1 MDLPLAE
8 QGEMRDMPKLVQIVN
23 QDSSRM
29 SSSRTYQSPKSSNSG
44 PSFLKIRS
52 PFASLFS
59 FRKSK
64 HEVKLP
70 AQNERFNIFST
81 LNRPPP
87 NTEPVKKK
95 FEIYQSARSVK
106 QIAGFFE
113 SQQKKVNQNIPSD
126 VQLQREAF
134 QVLGDL
140 DQKLAQEQSCSHPLR
155 TSIASTY
162 KYGNTYSTE
171 SSHHHTSDSRKE
183 YSTLSSH
190 NARKKVSLGETH
202 TTHATYQPR
211 RFYEMYSIRHRS
223 TSQSEAYSKSIYDNS
238 PSLCSDTHRKPP
250 GFVPIS
256 GKFSS
261 SSLDLPS
268 ANLKQERIKLHKPR
282 RIPITSIRWNTSSAS
297 SQPEVSERPFR
308 TRSALD
314 LTNCGNTSQHN
325 RIFDLYNSNRV
336 TSSGS
341 NDFHKVNYQIDLTGR
356 SSQNSSNQS
365 PTGYCT
371 TDSGRHGSITKF
383 VTQTNSHWEEEN
395 KENSFTLNKVT
406 SQPPSCA
413 RTKTD
418 KDTEPMDILHEHPAL
433 DNHVCKLQ
441 DQVAD
446 FIFTSNIS
454 DPHALNSQ
462 TENIFTNTDIS
473 AIDTEPFREN
483 LDVGQNFPVD
493 FTIAHET
500 EIKTIEPV
508 KTHSGGLP
516 ELEPVE
522 VDVPKA
528 SLQSTVNFSSTAE
541 DLRIN
546 TEPFRENLDVG
557 ENIPVDFTIIH
568 ETEKKTIEPVKTHS
582 GGLSE
587 LEPMEV
593 DVPKASL
600 HSTVNCSS
608 TAEDLRIVG
617 KSNQKDTSLLSI
629 QNHSSYTGPLF
640 TNQDKATFSFQSS
653 KHVFEPNNIK
663 KDYSPFTNVFTSSK
677 PIGGSDTT
685 SKKLS
690 TDIAERLLML
700 KSRRGSKDNNLEG
713 YRSDMLKHQKRNA
726 SSLPDLIDKENEQ
739 CFYTD
744 DGSPSIKNS
753 SLTSVSNTKLSDN
766 ARIMCSGNHFSSQNF
781 TSQIE
786 DPNLITLDSL
796 ETLNMC
802 SFDPAIDR
810 TSKEKDIPLLERVSF
825 LTDTVTEIDGTKALH
840 MPETDP
846 PNLDIYQRY
855 KALYVNNRSNYVQRG
870 ADTNNN
876 RAFSKTVQ
884 TPKECSEADGSN
896 SVFISVENQQNI
908 DRGTQDVETAKEMS
922 QNHLN
927 PQRTNKITKINEPP
941 RIQSITIIPN
951 RQIVEERTD
960 KKSSNILKK
969 PLRLAPEPYK
979 KSVNTNEDTNPPF
992 SGGGL
997 KPNIY
1002 TCKNLSD
1009 DIGSVEINT
1018 ISEIQQTSKTYS
1030 SEGVTERTQIYETCY
1045 TDSSKPDVD
1054 TVEYHK
1060 VVSIYY
1066 TLPRKFSKRQS
1077 EVSQNNLKNID
1088 QTLETSRAPSALLE
1102 RILNRCSEAEEN
1114 HDFSYQNKG
1123 KISPSQYTPENV
1135 LTKELDSGETPLN
1148 QQHLLNFNLI
1158 PLQTNLMNKNNTPF
1172 PGAGTTPTDFSLTD
1186 QFNLEDQFSSLHIS
1200 ESGCGHRGNDLK
1212 IQRNTTNQNEY
1223 SPTRTSPRHNQN
1235 TFYTLPNR
1243 KCNLQDL
1250 ERSILENDVAM
1261 ARDRCNV
1268 YSKREDTFPITP
1280 EIHDVI
1286 LSPTFGYDNLH
1297 FTGGCNS
1304 IDYQQRQ
1311 VNNIHNCVEK
1321 EDSLANKDSFGGG
1334 VIYREDIPSFYKS
1347 KSSNRRESHHAKD
1360 TSPSMETK
1368 LSPQSQSQPY
1378 ATRPSYNSEFV
1389 QKKMKPINAKR
1400 FTFSF
1405 DNNGQREN
1413 SNSRSSESF
1422 GECIGQSDV
1431 DSPSVF
1437 HSPKGN
1443 YSSHVDRH
1451 YYGQGSLA
1459 EGRTSQSS
1467 NMYRSKSL
1475 KSVNHDY
1482 KEEEVEIRRKS
1493 DGNFSSKSYGGN
1505 MKGRSPSGIYCDN
1518 GALNRIHSAEII
1530 DENDNWPDSSMGNE
1544 KTPVYTA
1551 KAVDYGIFG
1560 KEQQEA
1566 LLNNVKRS
1574 LTEGRL
1580 WRPSFLKN
1588 PNSLRNEDSYQTG
1601 CKPDDDLKAT
1611 LNIYEGVVP
1620 PNSESDT
1627 DTTTD
1632 DEYYLNE
1639 NDKESEL

>member
-8 QGEMRDMPKLVQIVN
+8 QGEMRAMPKLVQIVN
-23 QDSSRM
+23 QDSETSRM
-29 SSSRTYQSPKSSNSG
+29 SSSRTHQSPKSSNSG

-70 AQNERFNIFST
+70 AQSERFNIFST

-87 NTEPVKKK
+87 NTQPVKKK

-106 QIAGFFE
+106 QIASFFE
-113 SQQKKVNQNIPSD
+113 SHQKKVNQNIPSD

-140 DQKLAQEQSCSHPLR
+140 DQKLAQEQSCSHPSR

-162 KYGNTYSTE
+162 KYGNTYSME

-190 NARKKVSLGETH
+190 NERKKVSLGDMH

-211 RFYEMYSIRHRS
+211 RFYEMYSIRHQS
-223 TSQSEAYSKSIYDNS
+223 TSQSEAYRKSIYDKS
-238 PSLCSDTHRKPP
+238 PSLCSDTHCKPP

-268 ANLKQERIKLHKPR
+268 ASLKQEWIKHHKPR

-297 SQPEVSERPFR
+297 SHPEVSGRPFR
-308 TRSALD
+308 TQSALD
-314 LTNCGNTSQHN
+314 LTNCGNTSQQN
-325 RIFDLYNSNRV
+325 RIFNLYNSNRV

-341 NDFHKVNYQIDLTGR
+341 DFHKLNYQIDLTGR
-356 SSQNSSNQS
+356 SSQNSSDQC
-365 PTGYCT
+365 PTGYYT
-371 TDSGRHGSITKF
+371 TDSGGHGSITKY

-395 KENSFTLNKVT
+395 KENSFMLNKVT

-418 KDTEPMDILHEHPAL
+418 KDTEPIEVLHEHPAL
-433 DNHVCKLQ
+433 DNVCNLQ

-462 TENIFTNTDIS
+462 TENISPKIDMS
-473 AIDTEPFREN
+473 AVDTEHFREN
-483 LDVGQNFPVD
+483 LDVGQN
-493 FTIAHET
+493 
-500 EIKTIEPV
+500 
-508 KTHSGGLP
+508 
-516 ELEPVE
+516 
-522 VDVPKA
+522 
-528 SLQSTVNFSSTAE
+528 
-541 DLRIN
+541 
-546 TEPFRENLDVG
+546 
-557 ENIPVDFTIIH
+557 IPVGFTMTHKI
-568 ETEKKTIEPVKTHS
+568 ENKTKEPVKTHS

-600 HSTVNCSS
+600 PSTVNFSS
-608 TAEDLRIVG
+608 TAEDLRLVG
-617 KSNQKDTSLLSI
+617 NSNQKDTSLLSL
-629 QNHSSYTGPLF
+629 QKHLSYTGPLF

-653 KHVFEPNNIK
+653 KHLFEPNNIK
-663 KDYSPFTNVFTSSK
+663 GDYSSVTNVFTSSK
-677 PIGGSDTT
+677 PIVGSDTT
-685 SKKLS
+685 SKNLS
-690 TDIAERLLML
+690 TDIAERILML
-700 KSRRGSKDNNLEG
+700 NSRRGSKDNNFEG

-726 SSLPDLIDKENEQ
+726 SSLPDLIDKKNEQ
-739 CFYTD
+739 CYYTD
-744 DGSPSIKNS
+744 DSSPTIKNG
-753 SLTSVSNTKLSDN
+753 SLTTVSNTKLSDK
-766 ARIMCSGNHFSSQNF
+766 AQIMCSGNNFSSQNF

-786 DPNLITLDSL
+786 DSNFITSDSL
-796 ETLNMC
+796 EMVNTC
-802 SFDPAIDR
+802 SFDPEIDR

-846 PNLDIYQRY
+846 PNLDLYQRY
-855 KALYVNNRSNYVQRG
+855 KALYVNNRPNYVQRG

-876 RAFSKTVQ
+876 RSFSKTVQ
-884 TPKECSEADGSN
+884 TPKEHSETDGSN
-896 SVFISVENQQNI
+896 SVFISVTNQQDI
-908 DRGTQDVETAKEMS
+908 DRGTQNVETVKEMS

-927 PQRTNKITKINEPP
+927 PQRTSKITEINEPP

-951 RQIVEERTD
+951 RQIVEENLQRKDDAD
-960 KKSSNILKK
+960 KKSSNLHKK
-969 PLRLAPEPYK
+969 QLRLAPEPYK
-979 KSVNTNEDTNPPF
+979 KSVNTKEDTNPPF

-1002 TCKNLSD
+1002 TCENISD
-1009 DIGSVEINT
+1009 DIPSVEINT
-1018 ISEIQQTSKTYS
+1018 ISEIQQTSKTYT
-1030 SEGVTERTQIYETCY
+1030 SEGVTERTKIYETCY

-1066 TLPRKFSKRQS
+1066 TLPRKFSKRLS
-1077 EVSQNNLKNID
+1077 DVSQNNLKNID

-1102 RILNRCSEAEEN
+1102 RILNRCSEAEEK
-1114 HDFSYQNKG
+1114 HDFSYQNKE
-1123 KISPSQYTPENV
+1123 KISPSHCMPENV
-1135 LTKELDSGETPLN
+1135 LTKELDSGETPLS

-1158 PLQTNLMNKNNTPF
+1158 PLQTNLISKNSTPF
-1172 PGAGTTPTDFSLTD
+1172 PGAEITPTDFNLTD

-1200 ESGCGHRGNDLK
+1200 QSGCGHRGNDLQ
-1212 IQRNTTNQNEY
+1212 IQRNSTNRNEY
-1223 SPTRTSPRHNQN
+1223 STTRTSPRHNQN
-1235 TFYTLPNR
+1235 TSYTLPNR

-1261 ARDRCNV
+1261 ARNRCNV
-1268 YSKREDTFPITP
+1268 YSKRENSFPVTP
-1280 EIHDVI
+1280 ELQDVI

-1304 IDYQQRQ
+1304 IDFQERQ
-1311 VNNIHNCVEK
+1311 MNNIHNCVEK
-1321 EDSLANKDSFGGG
+1321 EDRLSNKDSFGGG

-1347 KSSNRRESHHAKD
+1347 KSLNRRESHHARD

-1368 LSPQSQSQPY
+1368 LGNQSQSQPY

-1413 SNSRSSESF
+1413 SNSQSSESF

-1437 HSPKGN
+1437 YSPKGN
-1443 YSSHVDRH
+1443 YSSYADRH
-1451 YYGQGSLA
+1451 YYKQRSLA

-1475 KSVNHDY
+1475 KSINHDY
-1482 KEEEVEIRRKS
+1482 KEEEIEIRRKS

-1505 MKGRSPSGIYCDN
+1505 MKGRNPSGICDN
-1518 GALNRIHSAEII
+1518 GTRNRIHSAEII
-1530 DENDNWPDSSMGNE
+1530 DENDNWQDSSTGNE

-1588 PNSLRNEDSYQTG
+1588 PNSLRNEDSYETG
-1601 CKPDDDLKAT
+1601 CKPDDDLKGT